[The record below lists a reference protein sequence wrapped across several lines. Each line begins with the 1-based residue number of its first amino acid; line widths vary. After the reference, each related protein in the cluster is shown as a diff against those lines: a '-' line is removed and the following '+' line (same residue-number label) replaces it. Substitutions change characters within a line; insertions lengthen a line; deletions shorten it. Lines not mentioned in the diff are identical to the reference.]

1 MSEKKPPIKTFGE
14 ALLEVGMKNP
24 NVVAISADSSS
35 GSGLGPFKERF
46 PERHLEFGIM
56 EQGVIGYAAGL
67 ATTGKVPFV
76 AAIAPFVTARPF
88 EMFRNDLGYMRQNV
102 KVVGRCA
109 GLTYSTLGA
118 THQSLDDVAIIRT
131 IPGVVILNPGD
142 PVEIRKATHAMAEHI
157 GPVYMKIGS
166 PDMPVLHGEDYR
178 FEIGKGIEMKPGND
192 VTLIGTG
199 TVLQRAFEAAGI
211 LAKNGIHARLI
222 DIHTIKPLD
231 REIVLKAARETE
243 DRDGGRALPVRRAG
257 RRRRRAPRERTPD
270 AGEDDR
276 SRRPVREQRTLRGAP
291 RTLRSPRIPDRRN
304 GESLS
309 QRLTRRGLF
318 AIFPEKNLRFICS
331 EKATALYL

>member
-142 PVEIRKATHAMAEHI
+142 PVEIKKATHAMAAHI

-166 PDMPVLHGEDYR
+166 PDMPILHGEDYH
-178 FEIGKGIEMKPGND
+178 FEIGKGVEMKPGSD
-192 VTLIGTG
+192 ITLIGTG
-199 TVLQRAFEAAGI
+199 TVLQRAFEAAEI
-211 LAKNGIHARLI
+211 LAKKGIHARLI

-231 REIVLKAARETE
+231 REIVLKAARETGRIVTVE
-243 DRDGGRALPVRRAG
+243 EHYLCGGLGGAVAELLAREHPTPVKMIGVDDQYASNG
-257 RRRRRAPRERTPD
+257 PYEELLGLYGLLAPQIAETVK
-270 AGEDDR
+270 AF
-276 SRRPVREQRTLRGAP
+276 LRG
-291 RTLRSPRIPDRRN
+291 
-304 GESLS
+304 
-309 QRLTRRGLF
+309 
-318 AIFPEKNLRFICS
+318 
-331 EKATALYL
+331 